1 MVQRVQKRGNALKYK
16 KFSNRMGIL
25 SITVKAKKFLRNPIV
40 RKLAI
45 RLKYITG
52 RSQPLQ
58 D

>member
-1 MVQRVQKRGNALKYK
+1 
-16 KFSNRMGIL
+16 MGIL

-52 RSQPLQ
+52 PITTFAGLKEIKG